1 MLHLDEKITHKSK
14 FEISS
19 MVIIACLIV
28 VLFLGFIIK

>member
-1 MLHLDEKITHKSK
+1 MLHLDEKITNKSK